1 MKRFGDWSGRRSPSS
16 QFIDRSVNRN
26 FRVLLFASSVCD
38 PQTEPSP
45 APPPR
50 FPYLVK
56 MGVEGES
63 PGSPPGPAN
72 AKASFSAKGGN
83 LKDRATDTVTMKVTR
98 VDKEM
103 AVSKQR
109 DVSNLSSASA
119 PPQANRPR
127 PQGVRI
133 SREGVVKR
141 NHSPTS
147 PGTDDAPPAMKR
159 QNSVGTPSWK
169 TADAGC
175 QTDFIIDY
183 VKPIPSTG
191 NDWKRVIE
199 PSLES
204 AFKNTKDLR
213 ESLVSVGSFTEVCA
227 WGVCVCVMATGVVVA
242 GGVGV

>member
-1 MKRFGDWSGRRSPSS
+1 
-16 QFIDRSVNRN
+16 
-26 FRVLLFASSVCD
+26 
-38 PQTEPSP
+38 
-45 APPPR
+45 
-50 FPYLVK
+50 
-56 MGVEGES
+56 MGVEGEP

-72 AKASFSAKGGN
+72 GNASFSAKSSSN

-103 AVSKQR
+103 AVSKPR

-127 PQGVRI
+127 PQGVRV

-141 NHSPTS
+141 NHSPAGA
-147 PGTDDAPPAMKR
+147 GTEDDAPPAMKR
-159 QNSVGTPSWK
+159 QNSVSTPSWK

-213 ESLVSVGSFTEVCA
+213 ESLVSVGSFTEVRA
-227 WGVCVCVMATGVVVA
+227 RSVRVMGAGVV
-242 GGVGV
+242 